1 MGLSITTTVKARYA
15 NGVFEPLDE
24 VDLMDGCE
32 VTLTVVRSRA
42 SRAGTEFEERE
53 LEAIFAAAEPPPGE
67 HRTFADFLAWL
78 KDVQSK
84 LPPDTW
90 DGYPTDGARNYKHYL
105 YGHPKEEE
113 E

>member
-42 SRAGTEFEERE
+42 GHGSAE
-53 LEAIFAAAEPPPGE
+53 LDQRDIEAISAAAEPPRDK
-67 HRTFADFLAWL
+67 HRSFPDYVAWL
-78 KDVQSK
+78 QDMQRK

-90 DGYPTDGARNYKHYL
+90 DGYPTDGAKNYKHYL